1 MVSARSKAGQAQ
13 MSKDQR
19 IDALKAVAHPA
30 RLRILEA
37 LQSAELNVGQ
47 IEEAAEIGQPALSQQ
62 LAVLRKAGLVTT
74 RKHAKLVYYRL
85 AKDAFD
91 GLADLLSGLGSAGV
105 GRSASRRR
113 PAPGVANFARL
124 S

>member
-1 MVSARSKAGQAQ
+1 VSR
-13 MSKDQR
+13 DPHV
-19 IDALKAVAHPA
+19 DVLKAIAHPA

-37 LQSAELNVGQ
+37 LRSSELNVGE
-47 IEEAAEIGQPALSQQ
+47 IEEVAEIGQPALSQQ

-85 AKDAFD
+85 NKDAFD
-91 GLADLLSGLGSAGV
+91 QLADLMSGLGSGRAGT
-105 GRSASRRR
+105 SARHRP